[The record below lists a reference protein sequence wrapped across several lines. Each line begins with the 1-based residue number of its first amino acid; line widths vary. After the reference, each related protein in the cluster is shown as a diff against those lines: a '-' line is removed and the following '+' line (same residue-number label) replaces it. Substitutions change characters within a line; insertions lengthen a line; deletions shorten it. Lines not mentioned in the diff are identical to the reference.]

1 MNSLLQYL
9 CFIVDTNLST
19 LVKGNSFRSNRSID
33 SVNNSLIDDNAYNV
47 KQKWMADNN
56 EFSSGKSNNHLKFSA
71 LNSIS
76 DKNRFGQ
83 QPNNNSSYMGETTFS
98 QSSMKRINSIA
109 YGSDGLAF
117 GCVPKEV
124 IDQIEQSENDW
135 ATRNMA
141 VEHIYDIIQE
151 TSSLKSIISYAPS
164 FLKFL
169 WSILNSDSN
178 SKMTSNILKI
188 INKILSNDQVNGQT
202 LVTHLVKKL
211 ADSNIQI
218 RQLAMRS
225 LLCIMKQWKQTAY
238 ISMLLPYLGSTSWH
252 IREEVLHLILVS
264 FLSDKNDF
272 DYYVVVDAIAK
283 LLDDTKSTVRFT
295 CRETLAALVVKG
307 HKNRVCEILYEIV
320 EKKEYNRLWD
330 RFELG
335 SWPKFFEDSLIFDFP
350 IHSNEVLSRA
360 SSRGS
365 QVSDSSKRSHHN
377 VKSTRSRI
385 GDSPLTSKEFDFP
398 KNIISSNKDYGG
410 LTVADS
416 YKNGPTP
423 SERMKKFNQSQV
435 PMANHS
441 SNNSMIHEYNIS
453 QSPGLNGEKPKDVT
467 QNLRLLKNKIRLG
480 SATSNESEPYVNN
493 PRPSHSNRNTDI
505 KVRRANNPMNSYED
519 QSDSIVSFIFKFIE

>member
-169 WSILNSDSN
+169 
-178 SKMTSNILKI
+178 
-188 INKILSNDQVNGQT
+188 
-202 LVTHLVKKL
+202 
-211 ADSNIQI
+211 
-218 RQLAMRS
+218 
-225 LLCIMKQWKQTAY
+225 
-238 ISMLLPYLGSTSWH
+238 
-252 IREEVLHLILVS
+252 
-264 FLSDKNDF
+264 
-272 DYYVVVDAIAK
+272 
-283 LLDDTKSTVRFT
+283 
-295 CRETLAALVVKG
+295 
-307 HKNRVCEILYEIV
+307 
-320 EKKEYNRLWD
+320 
-330 RFELG
+330 
-335 SWPKFFEDSLIFDFP
+335 
-350 IHSNEVLSRA
+350 
-360 SSRGS
+360 
-365 QVSDSSKRSHHN
+365 
-377 VKSTRSRI
+377 
-385 GDSPLTSKEFDFP
+385 
-398 KNIISSNKDYGG
+398 
-410 LTVADS
+410 
-416 YKNGPTP
+416 
-423 SERMKKFNQSQV
+423 
-435 PMANHS
+435 
-441 SNNSMIHEYNIS
+441 
-453 QSPGLNGEKPKDVT
+453 
-467 QNLRLLKNKIRLG
+467 
-480 SATSNESEPYVNN
+480 
-493 PRPSHSNRNTDI
+493 
-505 KVRRANNPMNSYED
+505 
-519 QSDSIVSFIFKFIE
+519 